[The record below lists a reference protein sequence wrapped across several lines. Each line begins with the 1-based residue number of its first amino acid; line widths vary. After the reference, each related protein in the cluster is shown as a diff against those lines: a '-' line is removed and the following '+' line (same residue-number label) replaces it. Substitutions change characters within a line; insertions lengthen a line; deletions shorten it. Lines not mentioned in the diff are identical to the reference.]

1 MAIKLQI
8 ESISLKLKE
17 HITTVRGKKVSEFI
31 NKTLKVKKLKYP
43 CVMYEL
49 NLFTLKSLQKRIENC
64 TKQAEK
70 PSYEVSLQWRE
81 YQEDEEDTYSLV
93 GRWTKLQI

>member
-1 MAIKLQI
+1 MAINLQI

-17 HITTVRGKKVSEFI
+17 HITTLRGKKVSEFI
-31 NKTLKVKKLKYP
+31 NKTLKVMKLKY
-43 CVMYEL
+43 MYDL
-49 NLFTLKSLQKRIENC
+49 KLFTLKSLQKRIENC

-93 GRWTKLQI
+93 GRWIKLQI

>member
-17 HITTVRGKKVSEFI
+17 HIMTLRGKKVSELI

-43 CVMYEL
+43 L
-49 NLFTLKSLQKRIENC
+49 NVWLKPFTLKSLQKRIENC

-93 GRWTKLQI
+93 GRWIKLQI